1 MSLILIAAAVAAAD
15 IVAGLLFTNSR
26 LANILSTRYTL
37 AFAAGA
43 MLTLAFVELIPE
55 ANLLVNAWYL
65 ALGFG
70 GFYMIDRVI
79 TPRLDKEKNTVTRMG
94 MGLGSVIGMA
104 SDNITDGVAIAV
116 GYLLSPE
123 LGILMTIAVALH
135 EIPQGITSA
144 AIMKN
149 LRFKLRT
156 IITILAVAGSMYVVG
171 ISISGLIP
179 EAFFSVILAFVAG
192 SFIYAGSRFLIT
204 QTRNINLRF
213 IGMVLM
219 GIITMYVLESV
230 VAA

>member
-1 MSLILIAAAVAAAD
+1 MSLLLIAVAVAAAD
-15 IVAGLLFTNSR
+15 LTAGLLFTHPK
-26 LANILSTRYTL
+26 LAKILSTKYTL

-55 ANLLVNAWYL
+55 ANLAVNAWYL

-70 GFYMIDRVI
+70 GFYIIDKVI
-79 TPRLDKEKNTVTRMG
+79 TPRLDRERNTITRTG

-104 SDNITDGVAIAV
+104 ADNVTDGVAIAV

-123 LGILMTIAVALH
+123 LGILMTIAVVLH

-144 AIMKN
+144 AIMKT

-156 IITILAVAGSMYVVG
+156 IIIILAAAGSMYVVG

-179 EAFFSVILAFVAG
+179 EEFFSVILAFVAG
-192 SFIYAGSRFLIT
+192 SFIYAASRFLIT
-204 QTRNINLRF
+204 QTRNINIRF

-219 GIITMYVLESV
+219 GIITMYLLESV
-230 VAA
+230 V

>member
-1 MSLILIAAAVAAAD
+1 
-15 IVAGLLFTNSR
+15 
-26 LANILSTRYTL
+26 
-37 AFAAGA
+37 

-55 ANLLVNAWYL
+55 ANLGANAWIFV
-65 ALGFG
+65 LGFG
-70 GFYMIDRVI
+70 GFYLIDRVI
-79 TPRLDKEKNTVTRMG
+79 TPRLDKEKNTVNRTG
-94 MGLGSVIGMA
+94 MGLGTVVGMA

-144 AIMKN
+144 AIMRN

-179 EAFFSVILAFVAG
+179 EEFFSVILAFVAG

-204 QTRNINLRF
+204 QARGINLRF

-230 VAA
+230 VGA